1 MLYYLNLFLKIDCNT
16 SHLTLSHSRQ
26 QADSKQTASR
36 HQQQTKT
43 NQVMANYATE
53 YSTLQKKKV
62 YKAVY
67 NNTAMYI
74 VWLDEIKRDGVDSE
88 GRVRNPMCYG
98 ELIYTNQD
106 GLYSVLWNACVA
118 VLQGNYNFINIPRP
132 TEVYY
137 DNKMFNYLQK
147 LKYNPDTRVS
157 QTV

>member
-1 MLYYLNLFLKIDCNT
+1 
-16 SHLTLSHSRQ
+16 
-26 QADSKQTASR
+26 
-36 HQQQTKT
+36 
-43 NQVMANYATE
+43 MANYTTG
-53 YSTLQKKKV
+53 YSNLQKKEV

-67 NNTAMYI
+67 NNSAMYV

-88 GRVRNPMCYG
+88 GRVRNPMCEG

-118 VLQGNYNFINIPRP
+118 VLQGNYNFTNIPRP

-157 QTV
+157 LSV

>member
-1 MLYYLNLFLKIDCNT
+1 
-16 SHLTLSHSRQ
+16 
-26 QADSKQTASR
+26 
-36 HQQQTKT
+36 
-43 NQVMANYATE
+43 MANYATE

-67 NNTAMYI
+67 NNSAMYI
-74 VWLDEIKRDGVDSE
+74 VWLDEIKRDGVDTD

-98 ELIYTNQD
+98 ELIYTNKD

-118 VLQGNYNFINIPRP
+118 VLQGNYNFTNIPRP